1 MRRSV
6 VLGLA
11 LAGLLSWS
19 AVAAT
24 PEEDYLAARDSAIA
38 QLKSA
43 EQAAKQG
50 PSSGNDDKLIA
61 SDNQAR
67 LALEQQMRRII
78 GPVAIKGMAE
88 IGTLNLDTL
97 MEGDEGFG
105 ALDGLIFTSPDRMT
119 SVIVTTDRLF
129 QHWLAEHKDWWGKD
143 SAPMPQQAADAV
155 HESAFY
161 TQAVITDAAIIRFAA
176 LPVSKPA
183 GAGFAFAMLAAR
195 SQDDTPAKADEIFI
209 ATARGGRV
217 FIGQTKE
224 FAAVGPIAAC
234 DAKRAAQVKAARERT
249 DDQADRLIAQS
260 EADFL
265 RCFAEQAAQQKT
277 YAGAVAAAQNLI
289 DRALGQ

>member
-19 AVAAT
+19 ARAAAL
-24 PEEDYLAARDSAIA
+24 EDAYLAARDAAIA

-61 SDNQAR
+61 IDDQAR

-78 GPVAIKGMAE
+78 GPVSIKGLADA
-88 IGTLNLDTL
+88 GKLNLDTL

-105 ALDGLIFTSPDRMT
+105 ALDGLLFASPDNKT
-119 SVIVTTDRLF
+119 SVIVTTDALF
-129 QHWLAEHKDWWGKD
+129 QHWLAEHKNWWGKE
-143 SAPMPQQAADAV
+143 SAPMPQQAAAAV
-155 HESAFY
+155 QENAFY
-161 TQAVITDAAIIRFAA
+161 TQAVVTDAAIIRFAA

-183 GAGFAFAMLAAR
+183 GASFAFAMLASR
-195 SQDDTPAKADEIFI
+195 SQDEVPAKADEIFI

-217 FIGQTKE
+217 FIGQTKQ
-224 FAAVGPIAAC
+224 FAAVGPIASC
-234 DAKRAAQVKAARERT
+234 DAKRAALVEAARKRN
-249 DDQADRLIAQS
+249 DDQADRLMAQS
-260 EADFL
+260 DADFL
-265 RCFAEQAAQQKT
+265 SCFAEQAAQQKN
-277 YAGAVAAAQNLI
+277 YAGAVDAAQSLLN
-289 DRALGQ
+289 RSLGQ